1 MRRRLLKS
9 EQGSIMILG
18 LGFLGM
24 LVVPLIAILYFASQG
39 ATAVSVARGTAYSS
53 AYSGLSRSINFDAT
67 LNSGQPQLYQVGSPE
82 LQAASTENKQASL
95 YTWAFSG
102 INKAMPAASAA
113 PTALTDFA
121 AYRNSSPASPVYLG
135 TVTVSGTPEQA
146 YKSSAASCR
155 GAEGFKANSATSPTE
170 IYCWVDHRAAAAPSS
185 RITFGSNSDHYSSGA
200 ETQFDLLMPFMAGA
214 PILYSFKASASLA
227 QPCLGSG
234 DCSQ

>member
-53 AYSGLSRSINFDAT
+53 AYSGLSRSIDFDAT
-67 LNSGQPQLYQVGSPE
+67 LNAAQPQLYQVGSPE
-82 LQAASTENKQASL
+82 LRDASTENQQASL

-113 PTALTDFA
+113 PAALADFA
-121 AYRNSSPASPVYLG
+121 AYRKASPAAVYLG
-135 TVTVSGTPEQA
+135 TVSVSGTPEQA
-146 YKSSAASCR
+146 YKSSAANCR
-155 GAEGFKANSATSPTE
+155 GAEGFKADSTTSPNQ

-200 ETQFDLLMPFMAGA
+200 ETQFNLLMPFMAGA

-227 QPCLGSG
+227 QPCLSG

>member
-18 LGFLGM
+18 LGFLGL

-53 AYSGLSRSINFDAT
+53 AYSGLSRSIDFDAT

-113 PTALTDFA
+113 PAALTDFA
-121 AYRNSSPASPVYLG
+121 AYPSLTPAAPVYLG
-135 TVTVSGTPEQA
+135 TVNVFGTPEQA
-146 YKSSAASCR
+146 YKSSAADCR
-155 GAEGFKANSATSPTE
+155 GAEGFEADSTTSPNQ
-170 IYCWVDHRAAAAPSS
+170 IYCWVDHRAAAAPSP

-200 ETQFDLLMPFMAGA
+200 ETQFDLLMPFMAGE
-214 PILYSFKASASLA
+214 PVLYRFKASASLA
-227 QPCLGSG
+227 QPCLSG